1 MAELGVSPGHSSP
14 AARAWSCLTQ
24 ARHRPVVWPDEIPD
38 SGISHRNTGSSPC
51 SGTEAGDS
59 SPVFAALEHAAGDF
73 TALGTDHSLECSS
86 PPSDTQS
93 GGTSPFSEH
102 RLNTRTARLTPAASP
117 RRLPGPLPAPDQQGA
132 DQAAAHPG
140 ADRRRRRDL
149 APALRRDHHRAGP
162 GPGHRH
168 PGQAPPGSACRRLTS
183 EPAVKLAAGASPPR
197 H

>member
-1 MAELGVSPGHSSP
+1 MSDHACDRGAARLDPGASRLQAYQPDEDGQGSRSRQEDPRLGHHLQATPGHHRRLGVDQTMAALGVTPGHSSP
-14 AARAWSCLTQ
+14 ATPAWSCLTR
-24 ARHRPVVWPDEIPD
+24 AGHRPVAWPHEIPD

-117 RRLPGPLPAPDQQGA
+117 RR
-132 DQAAAHPG
+132 
-140 ADRRRRRDL
+140 
-149 APALRRDHHRAGP
+149 
-162 GPGHRH
+162 
-168 PGQAPPGSACRRLTS
+168 
-183 EPAVKLAAGASPPR
+183 
-197 H
+197 